1 MVKRY
6 RINYK
11 NIIILFGIII
21 LSIGILF
28 FIFQA
33 LTSSHIVLV
42 SKTQEVE
49 INSQVDYKEF
59 VKEVKDGKIRDRK
72 SVV

>member
-1 MVKRY
+1 MVKGY

-49 INSQVDYKEF
+49 INSQVD
-59 VKEVKDGKIRDRK
+59 
-72 SVV
+72 